1 MAEDQRSATDDAST
15 YSDDVFEDQ
24 AETEK
29 RIEQKRQAELA
40 QYYNYPSALKSRLHY
55 EEEHRAPSP
64 SGYPGY
70 KPPREAL
77 QLYGMDP
84 DVEYERRNRDYYD
97 EYEDGW
103 RSYQYDDDENECSRL
118 FDPTISHK
126 VGCSFILFDFW
137 IRC

>member
-1 MAEDQRSATDDAST
+1 MAEDQKSATDDAST

-40 QYYNYPSALKSRLHY
+40 QYYKYPSALNSRLHY
-55 EEEHRAPSP
+55 EEDHHRAPSP

-77 QLYGMDP
+77 QFYALDP

-97 EYEDGW
+97 EDGW
-103 RSYQYDDDENECSRL
+103 RSYQYDDQENECSRL

-126 VGCSFILFDFW
+126 VYVVFGSK
-137 IRC
+137 